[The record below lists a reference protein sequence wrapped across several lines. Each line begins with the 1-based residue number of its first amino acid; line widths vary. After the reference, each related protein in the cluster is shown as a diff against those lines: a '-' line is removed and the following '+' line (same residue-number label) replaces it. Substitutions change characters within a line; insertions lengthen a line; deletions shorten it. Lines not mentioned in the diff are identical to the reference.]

1 MYKNL
6 QQFIKQ
12 LEKESLLVRIK
23 VAVDPVL
30 EIAELTDRESKSA
43 GGGRALLFE
52 KTGTDFAVLTNMMGS
67 ERRIALALGVEELD
81 EVAQSIDQMVH
92 ELLSPKTT
100 LWSKLAVLPMMRN
113 VASYLPRL
121 KSGRGQCQQVV
132 MREPSL
138 AALPILKCW
147 PADGGRFITLPM
159 VHTQEPKSGAQN
171 VGMYRMQVFDET
183 TTGMHWH
190 RHKTGQAH
198 YAQSQGRMAVAVCL
212 GGDPVYTY
220 AATAPL
226 PQGVDEYILAG
237 FLRKKAVRLVRCLT
251 SDLRVPEDVDFV
263 IEGYV
268 DTTEPKSLEGPFG
281 DHTGFY
287 SLEDFYPL
295 FHVTC
300 ITHRQGAIYPAT
312 IVGVPPQ
319 EDYYFARAT
328 ERIFLSPIR
337 AVVAPEVVDLWMPRA
352 GVAHNLAVVVINK
365 SYAGQAFKVASALW
379 GAGQMSLNKVLVVI
393 DPTQMDYMEYIMERL
408 HYFDASADTIVVRGA
423 LDVLDHTCAE
433 VGFGGKMC
441 VDLTLK
447 NGQEGG
453 DHTALERIP
462 LEVELDD
469 IFESELSFEER
480 LWVALGNV
488 DPSRDI
494 TITGRRMYVDGRVK
508 SLAARRWPN
517 VVVSSPETIALVDGR
532 WDEYGLGEFISSPSV
547 RYQRLNLGS
556 GASREG

>member
-1 MYKNL
+1 
-6 QQFIKQ
+6 
-12 LEKESLLVRIK
+12 
-23 VAVDPVL
+23 
-30 EIAELTDRESKSA
+30 
-43 GGGRALLFE
+43 
-52 KTGTDFAVLTNMMGS
+52 
-67 ERRIALALGVEELD
+67 
-81 EVAQSIDQMVH
+81 
-92 ELLSPKTT
+92 
-100 LWSKLAVLPMMRN
+100 
-113 VASYLPRL
+113 
-121 KSGRGQCQQVV
+121 
-132 MREPSL
+132 
-138 AALPILKCW
+138 
-147 PADGGRFITLPM
+147 
-159 VHTQEPKSGAQN
+159 
-171 VGMYRMQVFDET
+171 
-183 TTGMHWH
+183 
-190 RHKTGQAH
+190 
-198 YAQSQGRMAVAVCL
+198 
-212 GGDPVYTY
+212 
-220 AATAPL
+220 
-226 PQGVDEYILAG
+226 VDEYILAG

-251 SDLRVPEDVDFV
+251 SDLRVPDDVDFV